1 MTTLNF
7 EFDGYRGS
15 WATIGHWLGLSCW
28 IWFASCAGLPGPAGL
43 ADRKG
48 RHLNERLRVWPAP
61 AHGLAISLPGAV
73 TATALV
79 LHKPRV
85 VISEVL
91 VDPLLRAEGVGEYL
105 ELVNLSPSAV
115 RLIDL
120 TFVLPSGKRV
130 TLDRSSASVL
140 RVGEVGVVRPQ
151 PRADEIG
158 GKGLRLPN
166 DAGRLELWWRNELI
180 DTVQWHT
187 KRRRVHA
194 GIALE
199 RLDPRSDGANPH
211 SWRRA
216 IARVDK
222 LERGSPG
229 YIIWPCAALTGTTL
243 ASACGSAVASQP
255 RAKTTRGRNLCGS
268 GPVVGRWG
276 GT

>member
-7 EFDGYRGS
+7 EFGGFVVSR
-15 WATIGHWLGLSCW
+15 ATIGHWFGLSCW
-28 IWFASCAGLPGPAGL
+28 VWFASCAGLPGPAGL

-48 RHLNERLRVWPAP
+48 SHLQERLGAGPPP

-79 LHKPRV
+79 LHRPQV

-91 VDPLLRAEGVGEYL
+91 VDPLLRDEGVGEYL
-105 ELVNLSPSAV
+105 ELVNLSHSAV

-120 TFVLPSGKRV
+120 TLVLPSGKRV
-130 TLDRSSASVL
+130 ALDRSPAPWL
-140 RVGEVGVVRPQ
+140 RVGEVGLVRPQ
-151 PRADEIG
+151 PRADDIG

-180 DTVQWHT
+180 DTVQWHA

-199 RLDPRSDGANPH
+199 RLDPRSDGASPH

-216 IARVDK
+216 SARVDK

-229 YIIWPCAALTGTTL
+229 YVIWPCLALSGTAL
-243 ASACGSAVASQP
+243 ASACGSGVSSQI